1 MTVVSDRTARSF
13 NRCGATLA
21 VSLDISKGF
30 DRVWHVGRFHRLK
43 SYGISGQIFGPICSF
58 LTNRRL
64 RVFLDGQSSQKN
76 NGNEVSLN

>member
-30 DRVWHVGRFHRLK
+30 DRVWHDGRLHRLK

-64 RVFLDGQSSQKN
+64 RVFWMG
-76 NGNEVSLN
+76 SLHKKTTATKCH